1 MTSPAAPPMPDLGPD
16 VDRGANV
23 AATYIVGCSVSFIFV
38 LLRFWARYQ
47 IRALAIDD
55 WCMLVTWIPFVP
67 LTVLT
72 CQLVLSGGTRHLPYL
87 AAEDPENLA
96 HLIKTNWIAQP
107 FGIFCLGMG
116 KVAISLLLVRLLQR
130 AAKWRKWFLHGL
142 SIWTVLNTICMI
154 VLTFV
159 QCEDVRALWQQE
171 LKATV
176 KCWDPSVQSNF
187 SIYGSSA
194 FSLVDFVL
202 AFMPLTLIWGLQ
214 LDLKKKIGLAVLLC
228 CGALTGVCAAVKTSK
243 LVSLASRSDLTWETY
258 DLYIWTGVEI
268 VLLIVCGS
276 VPALKPLYD
285 LALGKKN
292 RSTSG
297 PSYKLSAASTTRT
310 PSEHYQPEYQSNTP
324 LKAISVTRTF
334 DASSRE
340 GSDV

>member
-1 MTSPAAPPMPDLGPD
+1 MSTEGRTSPLRTLWGAAYNSSLSCFDSGLATRFAPWPLTTGACSLLGY
-16 VDRGANV
+16 AW
-23 AATYIVGCSVSFIFV
+23 YI
-38 LLRFWARYQ
+38 LH
-47 IRALAIDD
+47 AL
-55 WCMLVTWIPFVP
+55 CPCKTHTLQIPFVP

-187 SIYGSSA
+187 SIYGSSK
-194 FSLVDFVL
+194 
-202 AFMPLTLIWGLQ
+202 LTLNTS
-214 LDLKKKIGLAVLLC
+214 VL
-228 CGALTGVCAAVKTSK
+228 S
-243 LVSLASRSDLTWETY
+243 S
-258 DLYIWTGVEI
+258 WT
-268 VLLIVCGS
+268 
-276 VPALKPLYD
+276 
-285 LALGKKN
+285 
-292 RSTSG
+292 
-297 PSYKLSAASTTRT
+297 LS
-310 PSEHYQPEYQSNTP
+310 
-324 LKAISVTRTF
+324 
-334 DASSRE
+334 
-340 GSDV
+340 